1 MDTDNL
7 TEKELET
14 KENLKKVV
22 EQIDQ
27 DITMLQDYSIFVCH
41 NKVEKMK
48 NGLKVFESLG
58 IINSSKARKWLARI
72 EEYKNEREL

>member
-27 DITMLQDYSIFVCH
+27 DITMLQDYSISVCH

-48 NGLKVFESLG
+48 NGLKVFESLD

-72 EEYKNEREL
+72 EEYKNEREF